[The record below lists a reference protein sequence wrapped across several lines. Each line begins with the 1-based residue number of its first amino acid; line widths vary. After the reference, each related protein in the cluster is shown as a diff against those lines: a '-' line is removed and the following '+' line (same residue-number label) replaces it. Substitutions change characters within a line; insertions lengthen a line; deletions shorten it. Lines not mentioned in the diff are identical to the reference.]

1 MRKYVGIAKIYPDK
15 WVKYRTNHPHKL
27 VDFLSKKF
35 EGLLFVNFYEK
46 KSGKLLG
53 NWGKNM
59 GFRGI

>member
-35 EGLLFVNFYEK
+35 EGFLRK
-46 KSGKLLG
+46 KI
-53 NWGKNM
+53 
-59 GFRGI
+59 R